1 MEELR
6 SECVER
12 DLAPIAAR
20 DELHDLLALS
30 GSVRWGLTSGLLLR
44 PVPSPQGLHT
54 GRTSRTL
61 RGPRGF
67 GFRAA

>member
-6 SECVER
+6 GECVER

-44 PVPSPQGLHT
+44 PLPAPANLRT
-54 GRTSRTL
+54 GHVS

-67 GFRAA
+67 RPAA